1 MNRNL
6 QLNIKS
12 YIKGLMLLGI
22 IFTFAACQDKDEFTP
37 DPITGDV
44 EDFYEDAQG
53 AFATETFDVTTDYV
67 YITNNNTS
75 IHIPANSLTNSD
87 GSVATGMA
95 TITFEDV
102 LNKGELVIHNLPTM
116 SDGELLSS
124 EGAFFFSFT
133 QDENELSIAPGTLLT
148 VRITDPQAEAGV
160 QLYGGFDYDINED
173 WSLSS
178 QTMSLE
184 TWSFFWDGKDWDGSG
199 YELYVSETGWYNVS
213 KLIDPAMSASEQ
225 ICIQLPVEL
234 FDGNNSDVFLILDDY
249 DTVIPLEM
257 DSGKM
262 LFCASF
268 SNMPEGTEA
277 TIVSISSLGETNYYY
292 GTSHAIISV
301 DTEQITIVP
310 ESKTKEQILDLLGM
324 F

>member
-53 AFATETFDVTTDYV
+53 AFATETF
-67 YITNNNTS
+67 
-75 IHIPANSLTNSD
+75 
-87 GSVATGMA
+87 
-95 TITFEDV
+95 E
-102 LNKGELVIHNLPTM
+102 
-116 SDGELLSS
+116 
-124 EGAFFFSFT
+124 
-133 QDENELSIAPGTLLT
+133 
-148 VRITDPQAEAGV
+148 
-160 QLYGGFDYDINED
+160 GFDYDINED